1 MILIGFMGVGK
12 TTAGQKLSEIT
23 QKEFIDLDVYIENKH
38 QKISDIFKN
47 YGESVFRKYE
57 YDALKECL
65 DVDILS
71 TGGGIV
77 EYEPSLNLLKESTQL
92 VIYIDAPFEE
102 IYKRIKNDSSRPNA
116 LRSYEELQDL
126 YEKRRPLYKSI
137 ADITIRNET
146 TVDELIHKLLIVE

>member
-1 MILIGFMGVGK
+1 MILIGFMGAGK

-23 QKEFIDLDVYIENKH
+23 QKEFIDLDGYIENKH

-47 YGESVFRKYE
+47 YGESVFREYE

-77 EYEPSLNLLKESTQL
+77 EYEPSLQLLKESTQL
-92 VIYIDAPFEE
+92 VIHIDAPFDD

-116 LRSYEELQDL
+116 LKSYEELKNL
-126 YEKRRPLYKSI
+126 YEKRSPLYKSI
-137 ADITIRNET
+137 ADITLKNET
-146 TVDELIHKLLIVE
+146 MVDELIHKLLDV